1 MPADDKSKKKD
12 VKDNKSEGDSDS
24 EVKKLVQEKS
34 EELLKKGEEF
44 LEKSKD
50 KLGELLDEKNRD
62 EIKKVAQEKKDDLL
76 KKGEKLIDQS
86 RGILSKSKNF
96 YEKSKDKLEKFLD
109 EEEEEANELD
119 GKENK
124 PKSKKI
130 QDETVDEVK
139 FLDDSGEKSEETSGK
154 QPDSES
160 EVEGNFKHKTVKEG
174 SERKDILK
182 EFLNFKSSF
191 TNSYGLLGGLIFLTV
206 LIPFG
211 WIEFVIDA
219 PSFCRVFIL
228 PFPIMLFAVGYFIG
242 VRFSLKEKKNRNWE
256 GGAQNKPHDPAVPRK
271 IKLSLIITFISL
283 ISLSLIYWPVSES
296 DQGEERP
303 RVTSLRSDIASK
315 LRIDAADSSRLYYDF
330 EYWSRRKKTDYSNL
344 YGEYDVLLGN
354 ILAIAKHDSSKDYLT
369 VNYTYH
375 WEYFS
380 SGSFKK
386 RNMPVIR
393 NISLVELREMS
404 KGDSGFMYKTKA
416 WKWFIRILENSGYDV
431 EGLRSFKIN

>member
-1 MPADDKSKKKD
+1 MPADDKSKEKD
-12 VKDNKSEGDSDS
+12 VKDNKSEGNSDS

-124 PKSKKI
+124 PESKKVH
-130 QDETVDEVK
+130 DETVDEIK
-139 FLDDSGEKSEETSGK
+139 SQGNSDKKSEETSGK

-174 SERKDILK
+174 SERKDVLK

-256 GGAQNKPHDPAVPRK
+256 GGAQNKPHEPAVPRK
-271 IKLSLIITFISL
+271 IKLSLIVTFISL

-296 DQGEERP
+296 GQGEENTINVKTNGSKAYYEIS
-303 RVTSLRSDIASK
+303 VTHEGYDSVFQTSIMRHIHKVSTSVDDDI
-315 LRIDAADSSRLYYDF
+315 
-330 EYWSRRKKTDYSNL
+330 KTLDLTVNWTNSNPLKVNNL
-344 YGEYDVLLGN
+344 YGEKGGKFTIEGIRLSTPRKFSRSDYASAESMMNENEKVYEFGWLGIKFYLNLNRVLTTPMP
-354 ILAIAKHDSSKDYLT
+354 ISEMQYL
-369 VNYTYH
+369 
-375 WEYFS
+375 
-380 SGSFKK
+380 SGW
-386 RNMPVIR
+386 I
-393 NISLVELREMS
+393 
-404 KGDSGFMYKTKA
+404 
-416 WKWFIRILENSGYDV
+416 
-431 EGLRSFKIN
+431 